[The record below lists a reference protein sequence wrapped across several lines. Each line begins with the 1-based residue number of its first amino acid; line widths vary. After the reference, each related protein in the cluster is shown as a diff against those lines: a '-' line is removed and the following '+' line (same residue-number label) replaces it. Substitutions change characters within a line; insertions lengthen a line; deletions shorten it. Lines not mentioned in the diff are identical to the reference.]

1 MKTEKEINNLSKFL
15 SLILRHKPETI
26 GIELDENGWVN
37 TNILL
42 EKSNQYNHK
51 IDFETLKIIVET
63 NNKKRFSFSDN
74 FEKIRA
80 NQGHSLDIELGYLP
94 TKPPRILYHGTAEK
108 NVNSILLHGLDKQ
121 NRHHVHLSQDI
132 ETAINVGKRHGK
144 PFVFE
149 IHSEKMYNDKF
160 EFFVSENGVWLTGK
174 VPTTYI
180 VKKSF

>member
-1 MKTEKEINNLSKFL
+1 MKTENEINNLSKFL

-37 TNILL
+37 TNLLL
-42 EKSNQYNHK
+42 EKSNQYNNK

-63 NNKKRFSFSDN
+63 NNKKRFNFSEN

-94 TKPPRILYHGTAEK
+94 TKPPRILYHGTAER
-108 NVNSILLHGLDKQ
+108 NVNSILLYGLDKQ

-132 ETAINVGKRHGK
+132 ETAVNVGKRHGK

-149 IHSEKMYNDKF
+149 ILSEKMYNDKF
-160 EFFVSENGVWLTGK
+160 EFFVSENGVWLTEK
-174 VPTTYI
+174 VPTIYV
-180 VKKSF
+180 VKKSI

>member
-37 TNILL
+37 TNLLL
-42 EKSNQYNHK
+42 EKSNQNNRK

-63 NNKKRFSFSDN
+63 NNKNRFSFSEN

-80 NQGHSLDIELGYLP
+80 NQGHSLDIDLGYLP
-94 TKPPRILYHGTAEK
+94 TKPPRILYHGTAER
-108 NVNSILLHGLDKQ
+108 NVNSILLHGLDKR

-144 PFVFE
+144 PIVFE
-149 IHSEKMYNDKF
+149 ILSEKMYNDKF

-174 VPTTYI
+174 VPTMYI
-180 VKKSF
+180 LKKSF

>member
-42 EKSNQYNHK
+42 EKYNQHSHK
-51 IDFETLKIIVET
+51 IDFETLKFIVET

-80 NQGHSLDIELGYLP
+80 NQGHSLDIELGYLA

-108 NVNSILLHGLDKQ
+108 NVNSILLHGLDKR

-144 PFVFE
+144 PFIFE
-149 IHSEKMYNDKF
+149 ILSEKMSNNKF
-160 EFFVSENGVWLTGK
+160 EFFVSENGVWLTEN
-174 VPTTYI
+174 VPVKYI
-180 VKKSF
+180 KEYTF

>member
-42 EKSNQYNHK
+42 EKSNQHNYK

-80 NQGHSLDIELGYLP
+80 NQGHSLNIELGYLP
-94 TKPPRILYHGTAEK
+94 TKPPRILYHGTAER
-108 NVNSILLHGLDKQ
+108 NVNSILLNGLDKR
-121 NRHHVHLSQDI
+121 NRHHVHLSQNI

-149 IHSEKMYNDKF
+149 ILSEKMYNDKF
-160 EFFVSENGVWLTGK
+160 EFFVSENGVWLTEK
-174 VPTTYI
+174 VPTIYI
-180 VKKSF
+180 LEKSC